1 MKSWSKDETKVKK
14 NLEANGKKIKVSVQ
28 ETLFDNYFDES
39 TLGPPNEPDKDNVLN
54 FQFTFFLEF
63 STDFA

>member
-1 MKSWSKDETKVKK
+1 MKSWSKYETKVKK
-14 NLEANGKKIKVSVQ
+14 NLEANGKKIKVSVS
-28 ETLFDNYFDES
+28 ETLLDNYFDES
-39 TLGPPNEPDKDNVLN
+39 TLRPPNGSDKDNVLN